1 MNITLSADIEPIE
14 KARAYA
20 AQQGTSLN
28 QIIRKYLEDI
38 AVVRSSEA
46 CAQEFERLARDK
58 GGPVL
63 RDTSLTAVTP
73 MYVRMT
79 NCAPLFH

>member
-38 AVVRSSEA
+38 AVVRSTEA

-58 GGPVL
+58 GGASPEG
-63 RDTSLTAVTP
+63 
-73 MYVRMT
+73 YVFDRSD
-79 NCAPLFH
+79 AHVR